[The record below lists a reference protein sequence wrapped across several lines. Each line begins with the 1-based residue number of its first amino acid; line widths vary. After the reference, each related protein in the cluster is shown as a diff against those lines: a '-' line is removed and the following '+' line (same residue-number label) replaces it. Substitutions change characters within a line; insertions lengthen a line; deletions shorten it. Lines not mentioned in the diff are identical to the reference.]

1 MIKRS
6 EKLAFFQVESEGTSK
21 FVRMTGFT
29 EFSISKNPREYSRKY
44 LDEDME
50 RSEVMGYSTSIS
62 YKFDTDPDSEVHQA
76 LYEIAD
82 KEMIGPE
89 AEVTIVIADLSTLK
103 DGACTASLRKYSV
116 IPSTEGDDSDAYTVS
131 GTLRAAGKNV
141 FGTCESADNWQ
152 TVTFTEE

>member
-6 EKLAFFQVESEGTSK
+6 EKLAFMEIELNGEKVYK
-21 FVRMTGFT
+21 RLTGFT

-62 YKFDTDPDSEVHQA
+62 YKFDADPESKIHQILHGVA
-76 LYEIAD
+76 E
-82 KEMIGPE
+82 KELIGAE
-89 AEVTIVIADLSTLK
+89 AEVTIAIVDLSKLT
-103 DGACTASLRKYSV
+103 DGVCPAVKRKYSV
-116 IPSTEGDDSDAYTVS
+116 IPSAEGDDSDTYTVS
-131 GTLRAAGKNV
+131 GTLRAAGKNE
-141 FGTCESADNWQ
+141 FGTASSDDSWQ

>member
-6 EKLAFFQVESEGTSK
+6 EKLAFMQIKSGETSVFK
-21 FVRMTGFT
+21 RLTGFT

-50 RSEVMGYSTSIS
+50 RSEVMGYSTSIA
-62 YKFDTDPDSEVHQA
+62 YKFDTDPDSEVHQL
-76 LYEIAD
+76 LYRIAD
-82 KEMIGPE
+82 RELIGAE
-89 AEVTIVIADLSTLK
+89 AEVTVVIADLSTLSE
-103 DGACTASLRKYSV
+103 GACVASKRVYSV
-116 IPSTEGDDSDAYTVS
+116 IPSSEGDDADTYTVS

-141 FGTCESADNWQ
+141 FGTCRTTDDWQ